1 MLACKVTSSM
11 PQPALCASIWRA
23 GLALLRSAF
32 FAHTIGLLF
41 PLRFGECVF
50 ALHLPTLVTWPFIQV
65 FLAQRVPVHRLLLP
79 HVKKKLPSERE
90 ASLKWA
96 KWEWTV
102 DQNLLSCTASRH
114 ADVRGKWIHA
124 TEIGDDARLCGTA
137 LCGMECVSEIRCQ
150 RELIPCYLELW
161 RRASSIQKPVL
172 ALHAD
177 WENIFCVYPRDCP
190 ARSCL
195 EANKNEL
202 RQRIPNDATVGRC
215 CLRGWCRPVHTTP
228 RHPRKILKPP
238 R

>member
-90 ASLKWA
+90 NSLKWA

-124 TEIGDDARLCGTA
+124 TEIGDDARLCFGQISMGFPGVCFTVCQLDFFA
-137 LCGMECVSEIRCQ
+137 ILIKGKSSSTHRTKWLLFQSELLNNQ
-150 RELIPCYLELW
+150 RV
-161 RRASSIQKPVL
+161 IQ
-172 ALHAD
+172 
-177 WENIFCVYPRDCP
+177 N
-190 ARSCL
+190 S
-195 EANKNEL
+195 
-202 RQRIPNDATVGRC
+202 
-215 CLRGWCRPVHTTP
+215 
-228 RHPRKILKPP
+228 KIDSVNGKSTFNYE
-238 R
+238 